1 MFQKFEI
8 RGVHVKVD
16 DNLHKYITKKIGR
29 LDHYLSKHNQA
40 SAHVQVIL
48 KESKAKDKKQCTC
61 EVNLHLPKETINV
74 KESTLNMYAAVDIVE
89 AKLKLQLKK
98 YKDSHAN
105 GKLHRR
111 LVARLKR
118 AGTP

>member
-8 RGVHVKVD
+8 RGVHTKVD
-16 DNLHKYITKKIGR
+16 DNLHKYIEKKIGR
-29 LDHYLSKHNQA
+29 LDRYLSKHQQK

-61 EVNLHLPKETINV
+61 EVNLHLPKDTINI

-89 AKLKLQLKK
+89 TKLKLQLKK
-98 YKDSHAN
+98 YKEQHAS

-111 LVARLKR
+111 LVARFQRK
-118 AGTP
+118 AS